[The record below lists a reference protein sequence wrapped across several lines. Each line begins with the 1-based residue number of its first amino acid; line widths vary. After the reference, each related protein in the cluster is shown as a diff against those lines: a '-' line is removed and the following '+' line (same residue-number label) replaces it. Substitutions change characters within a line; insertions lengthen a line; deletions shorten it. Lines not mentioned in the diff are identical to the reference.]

1 MIYLTSCSSKL
12 PLKPPSSVAVR
23 FEERLY
29 QRYHSVSF
37 EAMILFVLLAD
48 PMEYSCGTL
57 RRLSKMKPP
66 KGKNAYR
73 KKKDPLFVRE
83 SLLNA
88 AFELAAAKGM
98 ADVTVNKV
106 SELAH
111 VTKGAFFNHFDSKE
125 RLVTELMQRLL
136 TRLDKQF
143 DRLLAEEENSDGCFT
158 RAYIRAAFSEGAAER
173 KIWGALLSLM
183 ASKDQVGWVW
193 DNWLSERLKRHS
205 KTDSRIELR
214 VVRLA
219 ANGVWLDRIMKAK
232 SKTLR
237 GVEEYLMEMTRIR

>member
-1 MIYLTSCSSKL
+1 
-12 PLKPPSSVAVR
+12 
-23 FEERLY
+23 
-29 QRYHSVSF
+29 
-37 EAMILFVLLAD
+37 
-48 PMEYSCGTL
+48 
-57 RRLSKMKPP
+57 MKAT
-66 KGKNAYR
+66 KVKNAYM

-88 AFELAAAKGM
+88 AFELAATKGM

-106 SELAH
+106 SELAD

-125 RLVTELMQRLL
+125 TLVAELMQMLL

-143 DRLLAEEENSDGCFT
+143 DRLMAEEEESDGCFT
-158 RAYIRAAFSEGAAER
+158 RAYIRAAFSERAAER

-183 ASKDQVGWVW
+183 VSRDQVGRVW

-214 VVRLA
+214 AVRLA
-219 ANGVWLDRIMKAK
+219 ADGAWLERIMNAK
-232 SKTLR
+232 SKNLKR
-237 GVEEYLMEMTRIR
+237 AEEYLIEMTEIR

>member
-1 MIYLTSCSSKL
+1 M
-12 PLKPPSSVAVR
+12 
-23 FEERLY
+23 
-29 QRYHSVSF
+29 
-37 EAMILFVLLAD
+37 
-48 PMEYSCGTL
+48 L
-57 RRLSKMKPP
+57 RRPSKKMKAT
-66 KGKNAYR
+66 KVTNAYM

-88 AFELAAAKGM
+88 AFELAATKGM
-98 ADVTVNKV
+98 KDVTVNNV
-106 SELAH
+106 SELAA

-125 RLVTELMQRLL
+125 RLVTELMQILL

-143 DRLLAEEENSDGCFT
+143 DRLMAEEENSDGCFT

-183 ASKDQVGWVW
+183 ASKDQVGRVW
-193 DNWLSERLKRHS
+193 DNWLRERLKRHS

-219 ANGVWLDRIMKAK
+219 ADGVWLERIVNAK
-232 SKTLR
+232 SKNLK
-237 GVEEYLMEMTRIR
+237 GVEGYLIKMTRIR

>member
-1 MIYLTSCSSKL
+1 LFFKIAGRA
-12 PLKPPSSVAVR
+12 AVR
-23 FEERLY
+23 FEERSYL
-29 QRYHSVSF
+29 RYHAVSF
-37 EAMILFVLLAD
+37 AATILLVPLAH
-48 PMEYSCGTL
+48 PMEYSCETRCGDFA
-57 RRLSKMKPP
+57 KMKAT
-66 KGKNAYR
+66 KAKNAYM
-73 KKKDPLFVRE
+73 KKKDPLFVRQ

-88 AFELAAAKGM
+88 ACELAATKGM

-106 SELAH
+106 SELAN
-111 VTKGAFFNHFDSKE
+111 VTKGAFFHHFDSKE
-125 RLVTELMQRLL
+125 TLVTELVQMLL

-143 DRLLAEEENSDGCFT
+143 DRLMAEEENSDGCFT

-193 DNWLSERLKRHS
+193 DHWLSERLKRHS

-219 ANGVWLDRIMKAK
+219 ADGVWLQRIMDAK
-232 SKTLR
+232 SKNLKS
-237 GVEEYLMEMTRIR
+237 VEEYLIQMARIR